1 MEAKTYTGGNFN
13 WVAPAYDALAFI
25 VFGRRLQRAQTV
37 FLDRIPPN
45 AIVLIVGGG
54 TGWLLEQILLNC
66 QPKHVVYLET
76 SSRMLARASQ
86 RLVRKALVGSVEFR
100 VGDESSVKPDE
111 RFDVILTPFVL
122 DLFSEQTLHAVFLPR
137 LRAGLKTGGI
147 WLVTDF
153 VQPKIWLQKG
163 LLWTMIQ
170 FFRLT
175 AGIQTTHLADWQK
188 QLAKSGLTC
197 EERQTQVGGMVS
209 VEVWRKIKR

>member
-13 WVAPAYDALAFI
+13 WVVPVYDALAFV
-25 VFGRRLQRAQTV
+25 VFGHRLQRAQTI
-37 FLDRIPPN
+37 FLERIPPN
-45 AIVLIVGGG
+45 ATVLIVGGG
-54 TGWLLEQILLNC
+54 TGWLLEQILLKC
-66 QPKHVVYLET
+66 QPKHVIYLET
-76 SSRMLARASQ
+76 SSCMLARASQ

-100 VGDESSVKPDE
+100 VGDESSVMTDE

-122 DLFSEQTLHAVFLPR
+122 DLFTDQTLHTVFLPR
-137 LRAGLKTGGI
+137 LRAGLKTSGV

-153 VQPKIWLQKG
+153 VEPKIWWQKG

-188 QLAKSGLTC
+188 QLAESGLTC
-197 EERQTQVGGMVS
+197 KERQIQVGGMVS
-209 VEVWRKIKR
+209 AEVWKKIER